1 MIIDFK
7 LEDYEEIC
15 DEHESILEHEDT
27 VDVIKGDDLL
37 IVRTR
42 RIVVPELH
50 ASFREAEWYTR
61 NEDIEDSDDDDAWEI
76 QCSVMVQYDENEKDI
91 KKYISFASVGL
102 MDYASELLGEVGK
115 DQAKVASLNCYIDT
129 DEFVDEG
136 ALKEPR
142 YHDLSQIDWDEL

>member
-15 DEHESILEHEDT
+15 DEYESVFENEDV
-27 VDVIKGDDLL
+27 VDVINGDDLL

-61 NEDIEDSDDDDAWEI
+61 NEDDGDLDDDAWEI
-76 QCSVMVQYDENEKDI
+76 QCSVFVRYEENEKDVE
-91 KKYISFASVGL
+91 KYISFASADL
-102 MDYASELLGEVGK
+102 TYYASELLGEEGK
-115 DQAKVASLNCYIDT
+115 DNDKVAQLACYIDT
-129 DEFVDEG
+129 DEFLDEDS
-136 ALKEPR
+136 LNEPK
-142 YHDLSQIDWDEL
+142 YHDLSQIKWD